1 MRIVAGKW
9 KGRKLHELSGKVL
22 ASELRPTL
30 DRVRETIFNILT
42 HGIHYEVK
50 GARVLDLFCGT
61 GALGFE
67 ALSRGASCACLID
80 NEKSSLSVASENK
93 NLFKA
98 GKEVNLLKRDA
109 TKLNQNS
116 DQDYNLVFLDPP
128 YGRFLGEVAINQALQ
143 KGWISKGAI
152 IVWEENDAVCAP
164 KELIMIRSKKI
175 GKSCINFLKR
185 CE

>member
-80 NEKSSLSVASENK
+80 NEKLLQEDQVKSKKSMAIDIIRQFDLARASSRSFASI
-93 NLFKA
+93 A
-98 GKEVNLLKRDA
+98 GKFV
-109 TKLNQNS
+109 
-116 DQDYNLVFLDPP
+116 PP
-128 YGRFLGEVAINQALQ
+128 HEF
-143 KGWISKGAI
+143 ISAKNYI
-152 IVWEENDAVCAP
+152 ESLEE
-164 KELIMIRSKKI
+164 
-175 GKSCINFLKR
+175 
-185 CE
+185 